1 MLHAPLLSH
10 SANRRIT
17 LPKAFLTADITL
29 TTLQNVSEG
38 LVVYPDVIARC
49 IAQVVQADLGVA
61 AGTIAEYAKHVRKGG
76 KAKTSTVVLSFLILG
91 EIGRFV

>member
-1 MLHAPLLSH
+1 M
-10 SANRRIT
+10 
-17 LPKAFLTADITL
+17 
-29 TTLQNVSEG
+29 
-38 LVVYPDVIARC
+38 ARC